1 VLDVRRQPEK
11 PTNLFRAENNG
22 EAARVAWVPCRDAI
36 CRPVA
41 VGLDLKGRVGMRS
54 IGVFM
59 ACAGMLLSLTAAYGL
74 PKQII
79 ILRHAEKTDTGGLC
93 SVGEGRKNALVA
105 QYLGKGAKDSLFVS
119 GEQPAAFYAITATRR
134 RPLSPRPIPGRT
146 YRSSSPAKFT
156 KRNFQMTGRTDGP
169 RILQRKCLQTTMARS
184 L

>member
-1 VLDVRRQPEK
+1 MGDAQRRG
-11 PTNLFRAENNG
+11 RRIG
-22 EAARVAWVPCRDAI
+22 GGSGVS
-36 CRPVA
+36 
-41 VGLDLKGRVGMRS
+41 DLKGRVGMRS

-169 RILQRKCLQTTMARS
+169 RILQRKCLQTTTARS